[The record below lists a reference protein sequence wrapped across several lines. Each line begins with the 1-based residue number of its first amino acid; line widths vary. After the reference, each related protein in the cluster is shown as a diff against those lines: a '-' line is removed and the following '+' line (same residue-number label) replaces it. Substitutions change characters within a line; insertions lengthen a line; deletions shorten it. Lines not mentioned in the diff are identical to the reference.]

1 MREYVLKRVMLI
13 IPTLLLVSM
22 IIFGL
27 IRFVP
32 GDMVDLLADQRGG
45 SFAMDAQKIRERL
58 GLTQPV
64 YVQYL
69 HWLRGMLHGDF
80 GASMWS
86 RRGVAE
92 EVWRRFPVTLE
103 LTVLTVLISTLWGL
117 LVGVVSAVRQD
128 SLVDYLL
135 RTIAIMGLSVPYFW
149 SSILVLVFASIYLD
163 WSPDP
168 IYTPLTENVGA
179 NLEQMI
185 VPALVFSFYIGAPVA
200 RMTRATMLEVLR
212 ADYIRTAWAK
222 GLSEKVVIYR
232 HALKNAF
239 ISVMT
244 IIGLQAAWA
253 VSGLV
258 LIETIWGL
266 PGIGKYVFNVVVDR
280 DYPMLQG
287 LVLFIALCI
296 VGINFLVDLSYAW
309 LDPRIRYHD

>member
-1 MREYVLKRVMLI
+1 MRDYLIKRALLI
-13 IPTLLLVSM
+13 FPTLLLVSI
-22 IIFGL
+22 IIFSL

-45 SFAMDAQKIRERL
+45 TFGMDAEKIRERL
-58 GLTQPV
+58 GLTKPI

-69 HWLRGMLHGDF
+69 QWMQGIFHGNF
-80 GASMWS
+80 GESMWS
-86 RRGVAE
+86 RRSVLE
-92 EVWRRFPVTLE
+92 EISHRFPVTLE
-103 LTVLTVLISTLWGL
+103 LAVLTVLLSTVWGL

-128 SLVDYLL
+128 SALDYIL
-135 RTIAIMGLSVPYFW
+135 RTIAIGGLSIPYFW
-149 SSILVLVFASIYLD
+149 SSILVLVFASIYLN

-168 IYTPLTENVGA
+168 IYSPLTEDLWA
-179 NLEQMI
+179 NLKQVI
-185 VPALVFSFYIGAPVA
+185 VPATVFAFYIGAPVA

-212 ADYIRTAWAK
+212 EDYIRTAWAK
-222 GLSEKVVIYR
+222 GLAEKTVVYR

-266 PGIGKYVFNVVVDR
+266 PGIGKYVVEVVIDR

-287 LVLFIALCI
+287 LVVFIAFCVVL
-296 VGINFLVDLSYAW
+296 INFLVDLSYAW
-309 LDPRIRYHD
+309 LDPRIRYR